1 MHWVTVEMLLSP
13 GHLLEEEC
21 LVHRQYQEDSGLLRL
36 LPPVVDCLELHL
48 QHRQRS
54 GLVQLPVQDLGHHLT
69 IPHRHLSVL
78 LLRVPSEHLHQL
90 REACSAEHQHRH
102 SASQLRHLPAPS
114 EHQPLEACSVLLHLV
129 LLVPNQLLRHLLHLD
144 CLGHHNQLPLLVVDC
159 LVVVVA
165 GDSVRQHLHR
175 HQDSEDLAARQV
187 QLRQLQR
194 DCLGRHN
201 QLLLLELDSAVSV
214 QHQLQRSVQHQQEE
228 DYSVHRH
235 QEDSVSLLRYLHLHS
250 EPHHQVDFLAEHQHR
265 RSVSLLQLPRRPS
278 VLHP

>member
-1 MHWVTVEMLLSP
+1 MLLSP
-13 GHLLEEEC
+13 GPLLEEDC
-21 LVHRQYQEDSGLLRL
+21 LVHRQYQEDSVLLPL
-36 LPPVVDCLELHL
+36 LPPVVGCSELRL

-54 GLVQLPVQDLGHHLT
+54 GLVRLPIRGLGHHLT

-78 LLRVPSEHLHQL
+78 LLQVLSEHLHQL

-102 SASQLRHLPAPS
+102 SASQLQRLQVPS
-114 EHQPLEACSVLLHLV
+114 EHQHQPLEACSVLLHLV

-159 LVVVVA
+159 LVAAV
-165 GDSVRQHLHR
+165 DSVRQHLHR
-175 HQDSEDLAARQV
+175 HQGSEDLVARQV